1 MLYAK
6 RTTPNS
12 LFGINCS
19 ANQEAKKDKHL
30 DIIVAIKT

>member
-6 RTTPNS
+6 STTPNS

-19 ANQEAKKDKHL
+19 ANHEAKKDKHL
-30 DIIVAIKT
+30 DIIVAVKT